1 MQEEKPLASSLCEQ
15 TTGRLMRINLV
26 LHQSAKQSFWTKLTK
41 EGLQK
46 KK

>member
-1 MQEEKPLASSLCEQ
+1 MQEEKPLASSLEQ